1 MDWDSVFGIHVSVIE
16 IALRGSCVYWFLFLT
31 FRFVLRRDVGA
42 LGVADILLLVIVADA
57 AQNAMAGEY
66 KTVSEGLLL
75 IGTIVLWNVLID
87 RLAFRFRWF
96 ERFARPRSIELIRDG
111 RLLRR
116 NLEREHM
123 TVSELEAKLRQHGKD
138 KIDDIRLAYL
148 EGDGK
153 VSVLEAEPSNDDAAD
168 ETGDDDRPQGA

>member
-1 MDWDSVFGIHVSVIE
+1 MDWDAVFGIHVSVIE
-16 IALRGSCVYWFLFLT
+16 IAVRASCVYWFLFLT

-66 KTVSEGLLL
+66 KTITEGLLL
-75 IGTIVLWNVLID
+75 ISTIVFWNVLID

-96 ERFARPRSIELIRDG
+96 ERFARPRSVELIRDG
-111 RLLRR
+111 RLLQR
-116 NLEREHM
+116 NLNREHM
-123 TVSELEAKLRQHGKD
+123 TASELEAKLRQHGKD
-138 KIDDIRLAYL
+138 KISGIRLAYL

-153 VSVLEAEPSNDDAAD
+153 ISVLAAD
-168 ETGDDDRPQGA
+168 PSDDDTGDAPEDDDRPQGA

>member
-1 MDWDSVFGIHVSVIE
+1 MDWGSVFGIHVSVIE

-66 KTVSEGLLL
+66 KTISEGLVL
-75 IGTIVLWNVLID
+75 IGTIVFWNVLID

-96 ERFARPRSIELIRDG
+96 ERFARPRSVELIRDG
-111 RLLRR
+111 RVLHR
-116 NLEREHM
+116 NLDREHM
-123 TVSELEAKLRQHGKD
+123 TISELEAKLRQHGKD
-138 KIDDIRLAYL
+138 KIGDIRLAYL

-153 VSVLEAEPSNDDAAD
+153 ISVLEAEPSDDEGDAP
-168 ETGDDDRPQGA
+168 EDDDRPQGA